1 MDDIKIIKL
10 EPNDIIIVTY
20 NISLDRE
27 FINNSSEA
35 LQKMFPNCI
44 VVVNRP
50 DIITDIQVL
59 RNPQEGVFHK

>member
-27 FINNSSEA
+27 FINHSSET

-44 VVVNRP
+44 VVANRP
-50 DIITDIQVL
+50 DIIADIQVL